1 MPTKRIRLAFYWG
14 ILSLLGYWPTTAQA
28 QASPATA
35 PPEPLSFKPPQLPEG
50 GGTTL
55 LVRAIQQRV
64 RYPASAL
71 RAGIQGQ
78 SRVTFAV
85 APDGHIGWVK
95 ITNALQADIDSVVL
109 QAVRQLPHLLPAM
122 QFGKPVACIL
132 TAPITFSI
140 TESTGFRKKS
150 YKLPAADS
158 TQLYTAVTH
167 LPLYQGKASYNQ
179 LAADLLTEY
188 LSLRS
193 ATQCPAP
200 RSSVGIL
207 LTVGPSGSITDLKL
221 NRGDERD
228 KAMLQAEYGD
238 AVAQQEGEEFPD
250 ACVATL
256 KQAAQRLPR
265 LAPAQADNKRVA
277 MQLHLTLP
285 DPNR

>member
-1 MPTKRIRLAFYWG
+1 MLAKRTRLTFYWG
-14 ILSLLGYWPTTAQA
+14 ILFLLGYWPTTAWA
-28 QASPATA
+28 QVSPATV

-50 GGTTL
+50 GGAAF

-64 RYPASAL
+64 KYPASAL

-95 ITNALQADIDSVVL
+95 ITNGLQADIDSAVL
-109 QAVRQLPHLLPAM
+109 RAVRQLPHLLPAM
-122 QFGKPVACIL
+122 QFGKPVACLL
-132 TAPITFSI
+132 TAPVTFSI
-140 TESTGFRKKS
+140 TESASARKKS

-167 LPLYQGKASYNQ
+167 LPLYQGKAAYSQ

-188 LSLRS
+188 LSLRN

-200 RSSVGIL
+200 RSSMGIL
-207 LTVGPSGSITDLKL
+207 LTVGPSGSIMDLQL

-228 KAMLQAEYGD
+228 KELLEAEYGD

-256 KQAAQRLPR
+256 KQAAQHLTR
-265 LAPAQADNKRVA
+265 LAPAQVGNKRVA

>member
-1 MPTKRIRLAFYWG
+1 MLAKRTRLIFYWG
-14 ILSLLGYWPTTAQA
+14 ILSLPGYWPTTGQA
-28 QASPATA
+28 QTAPVAATA
-35 PPEPLSFKPPQLPEG
+35 ESLSFRPPQLPEG
-50 GGTTL
+50 GGTAL

-95 ITNALQADIDSVVL
+95 ITNGLQADIDSAVL
-109 QAVRQLPHLLPAM
+109 QAVRQLPHLLPAT
-122 QFGKPVACIL
+122 QFGKPVACL
-132 TAPITFSI
+132 LAAPITFSI
-140 TESTGFRKKS
+140 TESAGFRKKS

-167 LPLYQGKASYNQ
+167 LPLYQGTAAYSQ
-179 LAADLLTEY
+179 LAADILTEY
-188 LSLRS
+188 LSLRN

-200 RSSVGIL
+200 RSSLGIL
-207 LTVGPSGSITDLKL
+207 LTVGPSGSIMDLKL
-221 NRGDERD
+221 NRGDEHA
-228 KAMLQAEYGD
+228 KEMLQAEYGD

-250 ACVATL
+250 ACAATL

-265 LAPAQADNKRVA
+265 LAPAQAGNKRVA
-277 MQLHLTLP
+277 IQLQLTLP